1 MIKKI
6 LYLFLALFVWLWI
19 FYLDFFMYKDI
30 DSKSDI
36 ESYLQ
41 WNYDIFWLISF
52 KKNLLTK
59 SWMEFDSFTQKTN
72 VDIPIQK
79 LLFYQKEYWKIPNI
93 SCDDYQKLKLQRNYI
108 IEPTYEDKS
117 NLLKSKNN
125 QEDNKEVTTE
135 QRGKKKNKRTI
146 E

>member
-125 QEDNKEVTTE
+125 QEDNKEITTE
-135 QRGKKKNKRTI
+135 KQEKKKNKKTI

>member
-41 WNYDIFWLISF
+41 WNYDIFWLIKF

-59 SWMEFDSFTQKTN
+59 SWIEFDSFTQKTN

-135 QRGKKKNKRTI
+135 QREKKKNKRTI

>member
-6 LYLFLALFVWLWI
+6 LYLFLALLVWLWI

-41 WNYDIFWLISF
+41 WNYDIFWLIKF

-125 QEDNKEVTTE
+125 QEDNKEIITE
-135 QRGKKKNKRTI
+135 KQEKKKNKKSI